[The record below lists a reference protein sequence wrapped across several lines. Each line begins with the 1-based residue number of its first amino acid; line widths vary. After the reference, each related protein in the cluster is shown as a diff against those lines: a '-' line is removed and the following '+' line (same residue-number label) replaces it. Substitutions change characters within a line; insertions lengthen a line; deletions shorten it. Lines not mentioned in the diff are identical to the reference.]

1 MQFWVISPGD
11 WVFTAL
17 IIGLC
22 SSNSH
27 WSYVRGY
34 THQHMTIDWE
44 KVVYH
49 YLFSCLSRKV
59 QLTPFCHPWIPGSY
73 KSGVSSILEWSIL
86 VKHGLVGVF
95 EFPLAYLCQW
105 HMLADSIHRFTTFW
119 LLTPSLVDSRNSL
132 FSAVFLLTWPSWGS
146 QKALLLQSLAN
157 CAWIP
162 AHSRDCPYLVA
173 PAQRA
178 SDWSCQAPEESQGQ
192 MLARWKVSTMEFKHH

>member
-1 MQFWVISPGD
+1 MKYSIIHTERTVFIQREWTYIKTCCSERTTTIIDTSTSLWHWYQSWKSVSPMQFLVISPGD
-11 WVFTAL
+11 LAFTAL

-49 YLFSCLSRKV
+49 YPFSCLSRKV

-95 EFPLAYLCQW
+95 QFPLANLCQW
-105 HMLADSIHRFTTFW
+105 HMLADSIPRFTTF
-119 LLTPSLVDSRNSL
+119 
-132 FSAVFLLTWPSWGS
+132 
-146 QKALLLQSLAN
+146 
-157 CAWIP
+157 
-162 AHSRDCPYLVA
+162 
-173 PAQRA
+173 
-178 SDWSCQAPEESQGQ
+178 
-192 MLARWKVSTMEFKHH
+192 